1 MRSFRSCLIVPTRSR
16 PCRDD
21 RRRMSGLAE
30 VFTLR
35 GEITEGAELTK
46 WVLGVC
52 AKYSLPDGVAF
63 ALQLCLDE
71 AVANIIEHGKAHG
84 RGATEISVSIARED
98 KGIVMKVVDD
108 SDEFDP
114 TQFEPPHSCRSLEEP
129 AVGGLGIHLM
139 RKFATALRYQRI
151 DRRNHLHFVFAL
163 PQ

>member
-1 MRSFRSCLIVPTRSR
+1 
-16 PCRDD
+16 
-21 RRRMSGLAE
+21 MSGLAE
-30 VFTLR
+30 VFKLR
-35 GEITEGAELTK
+35 SEMTEGAELTK

-52 AKYSLPDGVAF
+52 TKYSLPDNVAF
-63 ALQLCLDE
+63 AIQLCMDE

-98 KGIVMKVVDD
+98 TGIVMKVVDD

-114 TQFEPPHSCRSLEEP
+114 TQFEPLHSSRSLEEP

-163 PQ
+163 PR

>member
-1 MRSFRSCLIVPTRSR
+1 
-16 PCRDD
+16 
-21 RRRMSGLAE
+21 MSGLAE

-35 GEITEGAELTK
+35 SEMAEGAELTK

-52 AKYSLPDGVAF
+52 SKYSLPDEVAF

-71 AVANIIEHGKAHG
+71 AVANIIEHGKTHG

-114 TQFEPPHSCRSLEEP
+114 TQFEPLPSSRSLAEP

-139 RKFATALRYQRI
+139 RKFATALRYQRT
-151 DRRNHLHFVFAL
+151 DRRNHLHFLFAL
-163 PQ
+163 PR

>member
-1 MRSFRSCLIVPTRSR
+1 M
-16 PCRDD
+16 
-21 RRRMSGLAE
+21 
-30 VFTLR
+30 
-35 GEITEGAELTK
+35 TEGAELTK

-52 AKYSLPDGVAF
+52 TKYSLPDNVAF
-63 ALQLCLDE
+63 ALQLCMDE

-98 KGIVMKVVDD
+98 TGIVMKVVDD

-114 TQFEPPHSCRSLEEP
+114 TQFGPLHSSRSLEEP

-163 PQ
+163 PR